1 MLAESLRHLLSV
13 NNGKLQLTEL
23 PQLFRQAF
31 GHLPV
36 IMEDAKIQDWIS
48 GSSSSNILSNASQV
62 VHLNNNQWLVW
73 APGAYQY
80 PTRIISMRHVYSHP
94 PSIMTVPG
102 VAMTTTSTGASNDN
116 AHILHEHDRISSSS
130 NVDGARPTA
139 AVLPPNSKKVAGGA
153 KKKNMAIKFPSASM
167 IKEKEDIPPLIDFSN
182 DEL

>member
-13 NNGKLQLTEL
+13 NNGKLQLTQL

-36 IMEDAKIQDWIS
+36 VMEDTKIQDWIS
-48 GSSSSNILSNASQV
+48 SSSNNSILSNASQV

-73 APGAYQY
+73 APGAYRY
-80 PTRIISMRHVYSHP
+80 PSRTIGKRHLYSCP
-94 PSIMTVPG
+94 PSTMTLPG
-102 VAMTTTSTGASNDN
+102 VTVTTTSSRASNDN
-116 AHILHEHDRISSSS
+116 AHILHGHEHISSSS
-130 NVDGARPTA
+130 NVDGSRLTA
-139 AVLPPNSKKVAGGA
+139 AVLPSNGKKVAGGA

-167 IKEKEDIPPLIDFSN
+167 IMAKEDIPALIESSN